1 MRRQFVISRCWK
13 FSRSLR
19 RRLQLH
25 EDSQTWRGF
34 PEKVSHILAEIVR
47 SAHWPQNSCTVK
59 DLSGEVASQM
69 GRLPVLEDASLE
81 RRMRWNT
88 RTQYGFPV
96 RRLMRL
102 RNRPRCSVA
111 QFLDILFADR
121 SQHSGGGPFVG
132 SGRQLGECEIHVD
145 GVLLYRAFG
154 ALAAGLAYLT
164 YQAIKG
170 NPLFQLRRRKREA
183 VSLQDQLEL
192 IVLGRSHDI
201 MVMMIVFLNSLL
213 AHRVFFGNLHTAS
226 LINFTVTWE
235 DLLYKC
241 Y

>member
-1 MRRQFVISRCWK
+1 M
-13 FSRSLR
+13 
-19 RRLQLH
+19 
-25 EDSQTWRGF
+25 
-34 PEKVSHILAEIVR
+34 
-47 SAHWPQNSCTVK
+47 K

-201 MVMMIVFLNSLL
+201 MVMMIVFLNGLL